1 MVPAI
6 ITILCWCIGLYLL
19 WRIPLCSGTRSD
31 SDRSGCSVIVPAR
44 NEAAN
49 LPRLLATL
57 TQQLGPS
64 DEIIVVND
72 QSTDATP
79 VIAREYGAR
88 IINSRERPGDWT
100 GKTWACWQGA
110 QAARNEMLLFVDAD
124 TWFAPAAL
132 SRMVATLQRRGGL
145 VSVLP
150 YHRMRKPY
158 ERLSALFNLMIA
170 MGVDAFTFRGVNRR
184 PSGSFGQCILC
195 GRHDYF
201 AVGGHARVRGLVLE
215 NLNLGRLF
223 QEAGLGISCYG
234 GAGTLFF
241 RMYPEGVRDLIDGW
255 SKGLASGASH
265 TRPGTMAL
273 ILAWISGA
281 FAVAILAGISIV
293 NGSSRERTSG
303 LTSYALFSA
312 QLYWMVRR
320 IGDFG
325 ILTCLLFPLHLIFF
339 VLVYLRSFMMVS
351 VRRRVQWKGRVITVP
366 R

>member
-6 ITILCWCIGLYLL
+6 ITVFCWCIGIYLL
-19 WRIPLCSGTRSD
+19 WRIPVCSGTRIKSEQC
-31 SDRSGCSVIVPAR
+31 GCSIVVPAR

-64 DEIIVVND
+64 DEIVVIDD

-79 VIAREYGAR
+79 AIAREHGAR
-88 IINSRERPGDWT
+88 VIHSRERPDGWT

-110 QAARNEMLLFVDAD
+110 QASRNEVLLFVDAD
-124 TWFAPAAL
+124 TWFAPTAVG
-132 SRMVATLQRRGGL
+132 RMVATLQRRGGL

-150 YHRMRKPY
+150 YHRMYKPH

-170 MGVDAFTFRGVNRR
+170 MGVDAFTLRGVNRK
-184 PSGSFGQCILC
+184 PSGSFGPCILC
-195 GRHDYF
+195 SKHDYF

-223 QEAGLGISCYG
+223 QEAGLGIRCYG
-234 GAGTLFF
+234 GAGTLFV
-241 RMYPEGVRDLIDGW
+241 RMYPRGVRELIDGW

-265 TRPGTMAL
+265 TRPPTMAL

-281 FAVAILAGISIV
+281 FAAAILTGVAIGARDR
-293 NGSSRERTSG
+293 REGAAALS
-303 LTSYALFSA
+303 SYALYGG
-312 QLYWMVRR
+312 QLFWMLRR
-320 IGDFG
+320 IGNYG
-325 ILTCLLFPLHLIFF
+325 IITCLLFPLHLLFF
-339 VLVYLRSFMMVS
+339 TLVYLHSFVVVS
-351 VRRRVQWKGRVITVP
+351 IRRKVRWKGRAVTVP
-366 R
+366 K